1 MLKNMFKLQDYIN
14 NLPYNERVAL
24 FDKHIKEYAED
35 EYIPEDRKK
44 IFIERTK
51 GERELYIEKYEAW
64 YWFFVF

>member
-1 MLKNMFKLQDYIN
+1 M
-14 NLPYNERVAL
+14 PYNERVAL

-51 GERELYIEKYEAW
+51 GERELYIEKYGSKKKPKKVSSRKGS
-64 YWFFVF
+64 FHF